1 MQFKVFLNCY
11 FCIEYNSIKFKMEK
25 LAKYTT
31 IIYAL
36 LWFLGF
42 ILSYSFYSLFFIDI
56 VEYLDFTEIFFGFF
70 TNILEVQYS
79 GRIIF
84 FMTFYLSI
92 FFIIY
97 RVVND
102 MKIIL
107 ILLIPTIS
115 IILCITALAFLVKI
129 GFNISIWDYI
139 PIYFNPLIIICLFFF
154 VLKLYAHYGLK
165 IKGKLGIYIDNF
177 NLLTVNKISWPVFIF
192 LISYLFTAY
201 TLYRSQQSKA
211 TSLLKDDIRIKEVSF
226 LYNNTPIQTD
236 SVVFYVGGTKNNLF
250 LYNRK
255 TKETFIY
262 EKNNL
267 TNLKYQRMKY
277 KDE

>member
-1 MQFKVFLNCY
+1 
-11 FCIEYNSIKFKMEK
+11 MEK

-42 ILSYSFYSLFFIDI
+42 ILSYSYYSLFNIDI

-79 GRIIF
+79 GQIIF
-84 FMTFYLSI
+84 FMSIYLFL
-92 FFIIY
+92 FFTIY
-97 RVVND
+97 RVAKN

-107 ILLIPTIS
+107 TLLIPAISLMLS
-115 IILCITALAFLVKI
+115 IIALAFLIRI
-129 GFNISIWDYI
+129 GFNIIIWDYI
-139 PIYFNPLIIICLFFF
+139 PIYFNPLIVICLFFF

-165 IKGKLGIYIDNF
+165 IKGKLGIYIEKF
-177 NLLTVNKISWPVFIF
+177 NSLTVNKISWIVFIF
-192 LISYLFTAY
+192 LISYLFTAH
-201 TLYRSQQSKA
+201 TLYRFQQSKA
-211 TSLLKDDIRIKEVSF
+211 TNLLKDDIRIKEVCF
-226 LYNNTPIQTD
+226 LYNDTPRQTD
-236 SVVFYVGGTKNNLF
+236 SVIFYIGGTKNNLF

-262 EKNNL
+262 EKNNI